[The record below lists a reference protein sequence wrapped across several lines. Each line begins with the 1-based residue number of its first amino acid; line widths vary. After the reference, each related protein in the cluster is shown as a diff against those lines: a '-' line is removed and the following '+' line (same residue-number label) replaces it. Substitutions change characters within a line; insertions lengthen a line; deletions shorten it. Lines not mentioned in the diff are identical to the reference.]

1 MELML
6 IVWLVSILSNIKLFV
21 STYTVMC
28 VLVVLIVYLMSKLN
42 FHQITKSIRI
52 RSTLPEI
59 REGQTIEVTTSLLEA
74 DGLNVPV
81 GTYIVRH
88 LYPSS
93 CRATIKNIEDSHDYY
108 VNLGKLQ
115 LQLSPSVVSDEQEKP
130 IAKQYAAPLRTS
142 GYVAIGMIVASV
154 LLPSDTTMKYMAG
167 AYLVQSVYES
177 DLVQSAAPIAR
188 DAVNNQLKLWAKDT
202 PDMDVLVRQA
212 EQAAAAVKVVENVGP
227 TSDPSK

>member
-21 STYTVMC
+21 SSYTVVC
-28 VLVVLIVYLMSKLN
+28 VIIVLAVYLVSKIN
-42 FHQITKSIRI
+42 IGEI
-52 RSTLPEI
+52 RSYLIKRANIPDLL
-59 REGQTIEVTTSLLEA
+59 EGQFFKITSGDFRLDEKA
-74 DGLNVPV
+74 TPA
-81 GTYIVRH
+81 GTYKVCHVYQHSNRLSATHLESNGDFLLDLNKVRLH
-88 LYPSS
+88 L
-93 CRATIKNIEDSHDYY
+93 D
-108 VNLGKLQ
+108 
-115 LQLSPSVVSDEQEKP
+115 VSGSTQYEAP
-130 IAKQYAAPLRTS
+130 PTVSYTKQLRTS

>member
-6 IVWLVSILSNIKLFV
+6 IVWLVSILSNIKVFV

-28 VLVVLIVYLMSKLN
+28 VVVVAVVYILSKLRYKVAVHRVFDGISRDYN
-42 FHQITKSIRI
+42 SILDY
-52 RSTLPEI
+52 S
-59 REGQTIEVTTSLLEA
+59 EVQVARATSK
-74 DGLNVPV
+74 VPV
-81 GTYIVRH
+81 GKYKISKYRNHCKLFVDMNWVSLSIPELMSCTT
-88 LYPSS
+88 LKQDKDEMLSS
-93 CRATIKNIEDSHDYY
+93 DPDPIPY
-108 VNLGKLQ
+108 
-115 LQLSPSVVSDEQEKP
+115 LSQVKT
-130 IAKQYAAPLRTS
+130 A